1 MSTRYRLAWL
11 SARRRASFAQKA
23 FYAEARAARELED
36 AVREMKPAPVA
47 NRERVAE
54 VLARTLHMFDSNP
67 KQWNELDPVEQEQYH
82 DDARG
87 LAIALFTSSGVFRD
101 EAEVKAEALD
111 QAAEQIIIPGAS
123 SLAAAWLQGRATR
136 LRGESRG

>member
-23 FYAEARAARELED
+23 FHAEARAARELED

-47 NRERVAE
+47 NRERVAA
-54 VLARTLHMFDSNP
+54 VLAGQRARRDGNAEMA
-67 KQWNELDPVEQEQYH
+67 WNYMQ
-82 DDARG
+82 DARED
-87 LAIALFTSSGVFRD
+87 AAALIVAAGVFRD
-101 EAEVKAEALD
+101 EAEVTAEALD